1 MSLLGFLDY
10 LLFTAAVI
18 FSLQVVRGAS
28 RSVSSEQRPP
38 APPPQMGERP
48 TPDKASAAS
57 EGTALPLAETL
68 RRIAAA
74 GGFASPKAFLEGARR
89 SYELTVNAF
98 TTGNLGGHDRLLAGD
113 VREVFEAE
121 IAARRRRGETRSLT
135 LIGISSSDIVAAGLE
150 GQRAWA
156 SVRFVAQAVVVTRNA
171 DGEVVAGHPEHVV
184 DLSELWTFERDV
196 TSPDPA
202 WQLVATSGDP

>member
-18 FSLQVVRGAS
+18 FSLQVVRGAN

-38 APPPQMGERP
+38 APSPPMGERP
-48 TPDKASAAS
+48 APDKPPTAS
-57 EGTALPLAETL
+57 ETTTTPLSETL

-98 TTGNLGGHDRLLAGD
+98 TAGDLGGHAHLLADD
-113 VREVFEAE
+113 VRDVFEAE

-135 LIGISSSDIVAAGLE
+135 LIGFSSSDIVAAGLE

-156 SVRFVAQAVVVTRNA
+156 NVRFVAQAVVVTRDA

-196 TSPDPA
+196 ASSDPA
-202 WQLVATSGDP
+202 WQLVATTGDP